1 MAMPAG
7 SEQSSV
13 REDTM
18 KTKYKLA
25 IALVAGAALGGG
37 AIQQLQAQMKP
48 PTYVVVAIRKITDAE
63 AYKAILEKA
72 PAAAMAAG
80 GNFAI
85 RTDKIT
91 SLDGTPPAR
100 FVLIKF
106 DSVEQAQA
114 WHNSAAQKEVDAI
127 RAKSTDSLAFIVEG
141 GGQVATDQTERR
153 RSKCVLLQRLPL
165 LAASLYKLDVTLWH
179 IASLSAA
186 QRQVRS

>member
-1 MAMPAG
+1 MIHVG
-7 SEQSSV
+7 SRRWLCQQEGISQSV

-18 KTKYKLA
+18 ETKYKLA

-63 AYKAILEKA
+63 AYKAVLEKA

-80 GNFAI
+80 GNFVI

-106 DSVEQAQA
+106 DSIET
-114 WHNSAAQKEVDAI
+114 
-127 RAKSTDSLAFIVEG
+127 STSLAQLSGPEG
-141 GGQVATDQTERR
+141 G
-153 RSKCVLLQRLPL
+153 
-165 LAASLYKLDVTLWH
+165 
-179 IASLSAA
+179 
-186 QRQVRS
+186 

>member
-1 MAMPAG
+1 MPAG
-7 SEQSSV
+7 RKQSV

-25 IALVAGAALGGG
+25 IAVVAGAALGGG

-63 AYKAILEKA
+63 VYKTVLEKA
-72 PAAAMAAG
+72 PAAIKGSG
-80 GNFAI
+80 GDFII

-100 FVLIKF
+100 FVLLKF

-114 WHNSAAQKEVDAI
+114 WHNSAAQMEVDAI
-127 RAKSTDSLAFIVEG
+127 RVKSSDSLSFIVEG
-141 GGQVATDQTERR
+141 LT
-153 RSKCVLLQRLPL
+153 K
-165 LAASLYKLDVTLWH
+165 
-179 IASLSAA
+179 
-186 QRQVRS
+186 